1 MINIQNVD
9 IPQLAIS
16 GLDGDLTPEEQKIQ
30 ETLRDFAINVMRP
43 TGAQLDKLTADEA
56 IAPGSPLWGYLEQ
69 FEGLGLGP
77 ADLASL
83 PQEQLK
89 RTFSIVFEELGYGD
103 CGLAV
108 AAFVTKMAGSV
119 ALATG
124 DAELIERF
132 ANLRGCWIATQPD
145 RGSDVVDI
153 EGLERVAGSSHGKAN
168 LSAKVVGDE
177 VIVTGQSSAW
187 VSCAPIA
194 ECALLY
200 CAADY
205 GDGYVG
211 KDGCINGAVMLL
223 PFDLP
228 GVSKGKPLEKL
239 GQRALPQGEVF
250 FDEVRIPLK
259 YMVARSDGYGASMF
273 SALTL
278 GNMDMASI
286 FTGVARAAFE
296 HALDYAHVRKQG
308 GGFLIEHQLVR
319 WRLFEMWRR
328 VEMARAISRR
338 ATAYNFSSPTPH
350 LLASCTAKIG
360 ATQIAFDV
368 ASDALQM
375 FGGNGLTKEYPLE
388 KLLRDARASLVEDG
402 ENHVLALQGANWLSR
417 IYRSTNQSIS

>member
-1 MINIQNVD
+1 MINVQNVD

-16 GLDGDLTPEEQKIQ
+16 GLDGDLTPEEQSIQ
-30 ETLRDFAINVMRP
+30 ESLRDFALNVMRP
-43 TGAQLDKLTADEA
+43 TGAKLDCLTAEEV
-56 IAPGSPLWGYLEQ
+56 IAPSSPIWDYLKQ
-69 FEGLGLGP
+69 FDTLGLGP
-77 ADLASL
+77 GDMANL
-83 PQEQLK
+83 PPEQLK

-108 AAFVTKMAGSV
+108 GAFVMKMASSV
-119 ALATG
+119 ATSTG
-124 DAELIERF
+124 DPELIERF
-132 ANLRGCWIATQPD
+132 GHLRGCWIATQPD
-145 RGSDVVDI
+145 RGSDVLDI
-153 EGLERVAGSSHGKAN
+153 EGLEIAAGKSHGKAN
-168 LSAKVVGDE
+168 LYARLNDDE
-177 VIVTGQSSAW
+177 IILNGQSSAW

-194 ECALLY
+194 ECALLF

-205 GDGYVG
+205 GDGFVQPN
-211 KDGCINGAVMLL
+211 GCVNGAVMLV

-228 GVSKGKPLEKL
+228 GITKGKPLEKL

-250 FDEVRIPLK
+250 FDDVRIPRK
-259 YMVARSDGYGASMF
+259 YLVARQGEYGAAVF

-308 GGFLIEHQLVR
+308 GSFLIDHQLVR

-328 VEMARAISRR
+328 VEVARAMSRR

-350 LLASCTAKIG
+350 VLASCTAKIT

-388 KLLRDARASLVEDG
+388 KLLRDARASLIEDG

-417 IYRSTNQSIS
+417 VHRGHSQSGA

>member
-1 MINIQNVD
+1 MISIQNVD
-9 IPQLAIS
+9 IPELAIS
-16 GLDGDLTPEEQKIQ
+16 GLDGDLTPEERNIQ
-30 ETLRDFAINVMRP
+30 ETLRDFALQVMRP
-43 TGAQLDKLTADEA
+43 TGAQLDRLTAEA
-56 IAPGSPLWGYLEQ
+56 VIAPVSPLWGYLDQ
-69 FEGLGLGP
+69 FESLGLGP
-77 ADLASL
+77 ADMASL
-83 PQEQLK
+83 PPEQLK

-108 AAFVTKMAGSV
+108 GAFVTKMAGSV
-119 ALATG
+119 ALASG
-124 DAELIERF
+124 DPELIERF
-132 ANLRGCWIATQPD
+132 GELRGCWIATQPD
-145 RGSDVVDI
+145 RGSDVLDI
-153 EGLERVAGSSHGKAN
+153 EGLERVAGKSHGKAN
-168 LSAKVVGDE
+168 LYARVTDDE
-177 VIVTGQSSAW
+177 IILTGQSSAW

-194 ECALLY
+194 ECALLF

-205 GDGYVG
+205 GDGFVG
-211 KDGCINGAVMLL
+211 GDGCINGAVMLV

-250 FDEVRIPLK
+250 FDEVRIPRK
-259 YMVARSDGYGASMF
+259 YLVARQGEYKATMF

-296 HALDYAHVRKQG
+296 HALEYAHVRKQG
-308 GGFLIEHQLVR
+308 GSLLIDHQLVR

-350 LLASCTAKIG
+350 LLASCTAKIS

-388 KLLRDARASLVEDG
+388 KLLRDARAALIEDG
-402 ENHVLALQGANWLSR
+402 ENYVLALQGANWLSR
-417 IYRSTNQSIS
+417 VHRATVQAS